1 MTGDDYGTFE
11 WDENKRQATIE
22 KHGIDFAAAIRIFR
36 DRYLELPGRSGTE
49 ERRIAIGSVDG
60 KVIAVVFT
68 RRGEAIRIVTARVAR
83 RHEREDFWTLYD
95 G

>member
-1 MTGDDYGTFE
+1 MTEDQETFE
-11 WDENKRQATIE
+11 WDEAKRQATLV

-36 DRYLELPGRSGTE
+36 GRYLDLPGRSDTE

-83 RHEREDFWTLYD
+83 RHEREDVWTLHD

>member
-1 MTGDDYGTFE
+1 MTDDDYSFE
-11 WDENKRQATIE
+11 WDEAKRLATIT

-36 DRYLELPGRSGTE
+36 KRYVEIPGRSNIE
-49 ERRIAIGSVDG
+49 ERRIAIGSLDG

-83 RHEREDFWTLYD
+83 RHERENFRALHN